1 MVDLRRRRGTLIII
15 ALVLCA
21 AVLVS
26 LQISGRYKGDALH
39 RLGLQLLSPWPRAFH
54 WIVGSIRSVLQ
65 NYILLVNLQEENRR
79 LQEEVRRL
87 QRENDDLTESAQ
99 AVERL
104 RRLLSLKE
112 RIPTAMISGE
122 VIAYSPS
129 ALFRTIIINK
139 GERDGVRKGMPVV
152 TWEGVIGRVM
162 RISSRSA
169 VVLLLV
175 DRNSEVDVVVQRTRT
190 RGIVEG
196 GGETHCFL
204 LYVPRTEDIQ
214 VGDHIVTSGLE
225 GIFPKGLS
233 VGEVVKVVK
242 KDYGLFQD
250 VEVSPSAHFLRLEEV
265 MVVATPGGGE
275 G

>member
-1 MVDLRRRRGTLIII
+1 MVDLRRRRGTLVIMS
-15 ALVLCA
+15 LVLCA
-21 AVLVS
+21 VVLVS
-26 LQISGRYKGDALH
+26 LQISGRYKVDALH

-54 WIVGSIRSVLQ
+54 WVVGSVRDVLQ

-87 QRENDDLTESAQ
+87 QRANDDLTESAQ

-112 RIPTAMISGE
+112 RMPATMISAE

-129 ALFRTIIINK
+129 ALFRTIVINK

-162 RISSRSA
+162 RISSRSS
-169 VVLLLV
+169 VILLV
-175 DRNSEVDVVVQRTRT
+175 IDRNSDVDVVVQRTRT
-190 RGIVEG
+190 RGIMEG
-196 GGETHCFL
+196 GGETYCFL

-214 VGDHIVTSGLE
+214 VGDHIITSGLE
-225 GIFPKGLS
+225 GIFPKGLA

-242 KDYGLFQD
+242 KAHGLFQD
-250 VEVSPSAHFLRLEEV
+250 VEVSPSAHFSRLEEV
-265 MVVATPGGGE
+265 MVIAMPGGEE